1 MNLKPP
7 EATTA
12 PIAPTDDTTDTGLAQ
27 VDELLARAEA
37 DQSASDDQ
45 DSEN

>member
-1 MNLKPP
+1 MNLKHQK
-7 EATTA
+7 ATTA
-12 PIAPTDDTTDTGLAQ
+12 PTAPTDDTTDTGLAQ

-37 DQSASDDQ
+37 DQAASDDQ